1 MYPLIY
7 YAFLLSPCRA
17 AEQGFQNAP
26 CPAVR
31 ILWMASSI
39 NTDIKK
45 PNYIALCF
53 FLDH

>member
-7 YAFLLSPCRA
+7 SAFSLSPCRA

-39 NTDIKK
+39 NTDIK
-45 PNYIALCF
+45 NRIILRYVF
-53 FLDH
+53 F